1 MSRAVPDRERNHTLY
16 ANNTVRKQ
24 IPWSGCIYI
33 YISGREGGKLLWAR
47 VNYIARL
54 PSFLSSFMET
64 GGARNTPL
72 PEHNEGLIR

>member
-1 MSRAVPDRERNHTLY
+1 MQITLLENKY
-16 ANNTVRKQ
+16 RGQDVY
-24 IPWSGCIYI
+24 IYI
-33 YISGREGGKLLWAR
+33 YQEGRGKLLWAR